1 MRVLVCDNLDP
12 VGAKVLEEAGI
23 DVDVRNDLDPAGLLE
38 VIGAYDGLVVRS
50 KTKVTSA
57 VLAAAERLKVVG
69 RAGTGVDNIDV
80 PEATRRGVVVM
91 NAAAGNTVTTAE
103 HALALMMSLARR
115 IPQATAS
122 TKAGAWEKTKFTGV
136 ELSNKTLGIVGVG
149 KIGSVVADR
158 AAGLRM
164 RVLAFDP
171 YLTREAAAKMG
182 VELVALDELL
192 ARADFISVH
201 TPLTDETRG
210 ILGRDAFAKMKPGV
224 RIVNFARGGL
234 VDESALHDAI
244 VDGRVAGA
252 ALDVF
257 ATEPVAADHPLLGRE
272 EVIVTPHL
280 GASTEEAQSG
290 VAVIIAEQMADY
302 LTKGS
307 VRGAVNAPSLNAEQL
322 ARLGPYIELGER
334 LGRFAGQA
342 FGREL
347 AEVSIDFSGDVA
359 DYDVRPVAQAVL
371 VGLLAP
377 IIDRINVVNAA
388 VVAEERGIR
397 VRQATDRQARD
408 YASMITVRTRTE
420 EGEHE
425 VAGAMFDRGDA
436 RIVRVDGFD
445 LEAVPEGHLVLLAN
459 RDVPGVIG
467 HIATFLGDQGIN
479 IARFYL
485 GRKLAGDVAMALV
498 QVDEPLS
505 EAQRAALAGLP
516 EVLSARRITLSD
528 ANS

>member
-12 VGAKVLEEAGI
+12 VGAEVLRGAGI
-23 DVDVRNDLDPAGLLE
+23 DVDVRNDLDPAGL
-38 VIGAYDGLVVRS
+38 VAIIDGYDGLVVRS
-50 KTKVTSA
+50 KTKVTA
-57 VLAAAERLKVVG
+57 EVLAAASRLKVVG

-103 HALALMMSLARR
+103 HAIALMLALARKV
-115 IPQATAS
+115 PQASES
-122 TKAGAWEKTKFTGV
+122 TRSGRWEKTKFTGV
-136 ELSNKTLGIVGVG
+136 EVFNKTLGVVGVG

-158 AAGLRM
+158 ALGLRM
-164 RVLAFDP
+164 RVLAYDP
-171 YLTREAAAKMG
+171 YLTREAAAKLG
-182 VELVALDELL
+182 VELVGLDELL
-192 ARADFISVH
+192 ARADFVSVH

-210 ILGRDAFAKMKPGV
+210 IIGRDAFAKMKPGV
-224 RIVNFARGGL
+224 RIVNCARGGL
-234 VDESALHDAI
+234 VDEAALLEALDA
-244 VDGRVAGA
+244 GRVAGA

-257 ATEPVAADHPLLGRE
+257 VKEPVPPDHPLLGRE

-290 VAVIIAEQMADY
+290 VASIIGEQMADY
-302 LTKGS
+302 LTKGA

-322 ARLGPYIELGER
+322 AQLGPYLGLGER

-347 AEVSIDFSGDVA
+347 AEVAVEFSGEVA
-359 DYDVRPVAQAVL
+359 EYDTRPVAQAIL
-371 VGLLAP
+371 TGLLAQAVENV
-377 IIDRINVVNAA
+377 NVVNAA

-397 VRQATDRQARD
+397 VRQSTDRQARD
-408 YASMITVRTRTE
+408 FASMITVRTRTE

-425 VAGAMFDRGDA
+425 VAGAMFGRRDA
-436 RIVRVDGFD
+436 RVVRVDGFD
-445 LEAVPEGHLVLLAN
+445 IEAIPEGDMVLLSN

-467 HIATFLGDQGIN
+467 RIASYLGDEGIN

-485 GRKLAGDVAMALV
+485 GRNRPGEVAMALV
-498 QVDEPLS
+498 QVDAPLS
-505 EAQRAALAGLP
+505 EAQLAALAALP
-516 EVLSARRITLSD
+516 SVLGARSIALPD